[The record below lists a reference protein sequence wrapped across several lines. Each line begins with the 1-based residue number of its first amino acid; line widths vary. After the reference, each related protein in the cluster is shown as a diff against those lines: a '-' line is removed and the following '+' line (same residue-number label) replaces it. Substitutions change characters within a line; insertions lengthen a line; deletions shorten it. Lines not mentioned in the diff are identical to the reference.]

1 MTLARDAI
9 APHNLALLRFIRQHQ
24 PVGTYDA
31 FSVFEGAGE
40 NVKTFSRRLA
50 YLQQSGWI
58 SNQGST
64 WKGIWRLTEKA
75 VALLDG
81 RPGPAPVPVPA
92 RPAPAEDDE
101 PGTIVP
107 PRRVDVMHGPLYRPS
122 AMTYRDGALDHQAC
136 PSITAGRPAA
146 FKGGTHV

>member
-1 MTLARDAI
+1 MKLKRDSI

-31 FSVFEGAGE
+31 FSVFDGAGE
-40 NVKTFSRRLA
+40 HVKTFARRLA

-58 SNQGST
+58 INQGST
-64 WKGIWRLTEKA
+64 WKGIWGITPKA

-81 RPGPAPVPVPA
+81 RPGPAPVPVAA
-92 RPAPAEDDE
+92 RLPVAADDA

-107 PRRVDVMHGPLYRPS
+107 PRRVDVMHGPLYRPP

-136 PSITAGRPAA
+136 ASITAGRPVP
-146 FKGGTHV
+146 FKGGAHV

>member
-1 MTLARDAI
+1 MKLKRDSI

-40 NVKTFSRRLA
+40 NVKTFSRRLTH
-50 YLQQSGWI
+50 LQQAGWLR
-58 SNQGST
+58 NVGST
-64 WKGIWRLTEKA
+64 YRGLWAIAEKA
-75 VALLDG
+75 VALLDHS
-81 RPGPAPVPVPA
+81 PTLVPVPDPD
-92 RPAPAEDDE
+92 RLDDDE
-101 PGTIVP
+101 EHEPGVIVQ
-107 PRRVDVMHGPLYRPS
+107 PRRIDVMSGPLYRPS

-136 PSITAGRPAA
+136 PSNTAGRPAA